1 MRCEHSA
8 MRKLIVGSQAQQI
21 GAVTEYE
28 LRRGYVRMHRNVY
41 VPKGYS
47 PDLVDVID
55 GAWLRSGRKGVVAGV
70 SASALHG
77 ASWVDANSPVE
88 LIWNNTRPPEG
99 IIARAERLDDDEVTT
114 CECIAVT
121 TPARTAYDL
130 GRHLPRGEALM
141 RLDALKRATAYLD
154 DEVLELIRRHKG
166 ARGIRQL
173 LELLPLVDGGAA
185 SPQETRL
192 RLLYLDAGFPRPSTQ
207 IAVFEGQWKVIR
219 RLDMGW
225 EDFKVASEYDGD
237 QHRTDRVQYV
247 RDQRLM
253 PKVARLGWE
262 VVRAIKEDRDA
273 EILDRT
279 YVALVRRGW
288 DGRLRPS
295 RRNRWWRPP
304 TMLGDAA
311 SL

>member
-1 MRCEHSA
+1 
-8 MRKLIVGSQAQQI
+8 MRKLIVGSQAQQA

-28 LRRGYVRMHRNVY
+28 LRRGYVRMHRDIY

-70 SASALHG
+70 AASALHG
-77 ASWVDANSPVE
+77 ASWVSPDAPVE
-88 LIWNNTRPPEG
+88 LIWNNTRPPPG
-99 IIARAERLDDDEVTT
+99 IIARAERLEPDEITTLDCISVTT
-114 CECIAVT
+114 A
-121 TPARTAYDL
+121 ARTAYDL
-130 GRHLPRGEALM
+130 GRHLPRHEALM
-141 RLDALKRATAYLD
+141 RLDALKRAIAYLD
-154 DEVLELIRRHKG
+154 DEVLELTRRHKG

-185 SPQETRL
+185 SPRETWL
-192 RLLYLDAGFPRPSTQ
+192 RLLYLDAGFPRPKTQ
-207 IAVFEGQWKVIR
+207 VGVFEGQWKVIR

-225 EDFKVASEYDGD
+225 EDFMVASEYDGD
-237 QHRTDRVQYV
+237 QHRTDRAQYV

-262 VVRAIKEDRDA
+262 VVRVIKEDRDQ

-279 YVALVRRGW
+279 FTALVRRGW
-288 DGRLRPS
+288 DGRLSPS
-295 RRNRWWRPP
+295 RRNRRWRPP
-304 TMLGDAA
+304 AILGEAA

>member
-1 MRCEHSA
+1 
-8 MRKLIVGSQAQQI
+8 MRKLIVGSQARRAR
-21 GAVTEYE
+21 AVTEYE
-28 LRRGYVRMHRNVY
+28 LRRGYVRMYRDVY

-55 GAWLRSGRKGVVAGV
+55 GAWLRSGRKGVVAGIA
-70 SASALHG
+70 ASALHG
-77 ASWVDANSPVE
+77 ASWVDDDIAVE
-88 LIWNNTRPPEG
+88 LIWNNTRPPIG
-99 IIARAERLDDDEVTT
+99 IIARAERMESGEITT
-114 CECIAVT
+114 RQCIAVT

-130 GRHLPRGEALM
+130 GRHLPCREALI
-141 RLDALKRATAYLD
+141 RLDALKRATGFSND
-154 DEVLELIRRHKG
+154 DVLGLAKRYKG

-173 LELLPLVDGGAA
+173 FELLPLVDGGAA

-207 IAVFEGQWKVIR
+207 IPVYERGWEVLR
-219 RLDMGW
+219 TLDMGW
-225 EDFKVASEYDGD
+225 EQFKVASEYDGD

-253 PKVARLGWE
+253 PKVARLGWD
-262 VVRAIKEDRDA
+262 VIRVIKEDRDA

-279 YVALVRRGW
+279 YLALVRRGW
-288 DGRLRPS
+288 DGQLRPS
-295 RRNRWWRPP
+295 RRNHWWRPP
-304 TMLGDAA
+304 TVLGDAA